1 MGSGHMNGKIFLPA
15 IMAAVLLAGLLSFS
29 NYGGGQAEA
38 PQWEKGDQWSMGY
51 ETDLGEIFST
61 MLGALEE
68 SEEEFGSID
77 QDIQGK
83 AGYFMIFEISGA
95 TDTQYTMDISTGGGV
110 EIDGNAKITSQMPEE
125 GTYRYDYDD
134 WDYEPPMVEK
144 EVSIDLFLDVS
155 LGVDGLAHFTKD
167 DMKLQDLD
175 LVFTFEGDFDLEML
189 NFPETDYDYDEETD
203 EEIIIVEYNDYDISG
218 SVDIKVTLSMEF
230 DPPLDILNFPIEEDE
245 EWVAES
251 NMTVSGTYQ
260 GAIDVRGLPD
270 LIAIAMMEEGISF
283 PMILEDL
290 DTGSD
295 DLRDGVLEE
304 QTVPISIPLT
314 CSGTEMITLAD
325 GSSSE
330 AYIIQFQ
337 EEEYYDEEY
346 YPPDPYEY
354 LPFDD
359 DDEEYYP
366 EEMEEEEESSGPD
379 MSGMKFLY
387 CPEEGFFVSAQM
399 EGIGEEFGLDGSSGE
414 GDPIQ
419 LTPMRSDD
427 AEKKL
432 GIFEGESGE
441 DNEPGFFLWGLIA
454 AVAIGALIII
464 VVVIAVMVMKRKH
477 KS

>member
-1 MGSGHMNGKIFLPA
+1 MI
-15 IMAAVLLAGLLSFS
+15 ITAVLLAGLLSFS
-29 NYGGGQAEA
+29 IAGEGQAGA
-38 PQWEKGDQWSMGY
+38 PQWEKGDKWSMGY
-51 ETDLGEIFST
+51 ETDLGEMITT

-68 SEEEFGSID
+68 SDEEFGSID

-83 AGYFMIFEISGA
+83 AGYFMIFEISEA

-125 GTYRYDYDD
+125 GTYSYDYDD
-134 WDYEPPMVEK
+134 WDFEPPMVDK

-155 LGVDGLAHFTKD
+155 LNVDGTAHFTKD
-167 DMKLQDLD
+167 DVQLQDLE
-175 LVFTFEGDFDLEML
+175 LVMSFEGDFDLEML
-189 NFPETDYDYDEETD
+189 NFPETDYDYDEETE

-230 DPPLDILNFPIEEDE
+230 DPPLDIFNFPIEEGE

-260 GAIDVRGLPD
+260 GIIDVQGLPD
-270 LIAIAMMEEGISF
+270 LLKLAMSEEGISF

-290 DTGSD
+290 DTGND

-304 QTVPISIPLT
+304 QTVPISIPVACT
-314 CSGTEMITLAD
+314 GTEMITLAD

-330 AYIIQFQ
+330 AYIIEFTE
-337 EEEYYDEEY
+337 EEEYYDEDDYPSNPEEY
-346 YPPDPYEY
+346 I
-354 LPFDD
+354 PFDD
-359 DDEEYYP
+359 DDEEYYL
-366 EEMEEEEESSGPD
+366 EDEEESFGPD
-379 MSGMKFLY
+379 LGGIKFLY

-399 EGIGEEFGLDGSSGE
+399 EGMGEDFGLDGSSGS

-419 LTPMRSDD
+419 LTPMRADD

-432 GIFEGESGE
+432 GTFEGEGGGGDDE
-441 DNEPGFFLWGLIA
+441 GIFLWGLIA
-454 AVAIGALIII
+454 AVAIGALIIV
-464 VVVIAVMVMKRKH
+464 VVVIAVMVMKRKP